1 MQYLGGEMVSQ
12 AQPQEYPFVDES
24 FDTQSD
30 SFVQSGINENALK
43 KYVKDISKHLLLKRA
58 DEQNLGLKIELG
70 RYIKKLYDE
79 FDGTNESQISL
90 KILVKLFSD
99 LTSSAPLIK
108 SVALSLGFSL
118 KPLATLV
125 FDTQFKEA
133 VDSKFNEELVKDLMS
148 LYECS
153 ETEAQQKIIGISLL
167 TNIILPKHYNWL
179 SEIFGSDEEESYVP
193 ELFIDHI
200 DDSKIIDFDSHL
212 QQLIKESEKAFS
224 LMVESNLRLVVSI
237 AKRYDA
243 PSMTLLDLIQEGN
256 IGLIKSVEKFE
267 YRRGFKFSTYAT
279 WWIRQAV
286 RRALDEQARM
296 IRLPGHMITRRSK
309 IIRAQKQLTE
319 KSQQAPSVDEIAE
332 DTQIS
337 PKLVSR
343 ALSVP
348 SEPLSLEQPLSS
360 SEEDFELSDIVPDE
374 VEEEPLARVSWS
386 LLRDSVRDILSTL
399 TVRERQLLELR
410 FGLADGRP
418 RGLQELGELFDLT
431 KERVRQIEI
440 AALKKLKHSPR
451 VNSLAEFLD

>member
-1 MQYLGGEMVSQ
+1 MVSQ

-43 KYVKDISKHLLLKRA
+43 KYVKDISKHPLLKRA

-70 RYIKKLYDE
+70 RYVKKLYDE

-118 KPLATLV
+118 QPLATLV

-153 ETEAQQKIIGISLL
+153 EMEAQQKIIEISLL

-179 SEIFGSDEEESYVP
+179 SEISGSDEEESYVP
-193 ELFIDHI
+193 ELFIDHL
-200 DDSKIIDFDSHL
+200 DNSKIIDFDSHL
-212 QQLIKESEKAFS
+212 QQLVKESEKAFS

-319 KSQQAPSVDEIAE
+319 KSQQAPSVEEIAE

-386 LLRDSVRDILSTL
+386 LLRDSVRDALSTL

-410 FGLADGRP
+410 FGLADGRA

-440 AALKKLKHSPR
+440 AALKKLKPSPR

>member
-1 MQYLGGEMVSQ
+1 MVSQ
-12 AQPQEYPFVDES
+12 AQPQEYPLVDES

-43 KYVKDISKHLLLKRA
+43 KYVKDISKHPLLKRA

-108 SVALSLGFSL
+108 SVALRLGFSL
-118 KPLATLV
+118 QPLATLV

-153 ETEAQQKIIGISLL
+153 ETEAQQKIIEISLL

-179 SEIFGSDEEESYVP
+179 SEISGSDEEESYVP
-193 ELFIDHI
+193 ELFIDHL
-200 DDSKIIDFDSHL
+200 DNSKIIDFDSHL
-212 QQLIKESEKAFS
+212 QQLVKESEKAFS

-319 KSQQAPSVDEIAE
+319 KSQQAPSVEEIAE

-386 LLRDSVRDILSTL
+386 LLRDSVRDALSTL

-410 FGLADGRP
+410 FGLADGRA

>member
-1 MQYLGGEMVSQ
+1 MVSQ

-43 KYVKDISKHLLLKRA
+43 KYVKDISKHPLLKRA

-79 FDGTNESQISL
+79 FEGTNESQISL

-118 KPLATLV
+118 QPLATLV

-133 VDSKFNEELVKDLMS
+133 VDSKFNEELVDDLMS

-179 SEIFGSDEEESYVP
+179 SEISGSDEEESYVS
-193 ELFIDHI
+193 ELFIDHL
-200 DDSKIIDFDSHL
+200 DNSKIIDFDSHL
-212 QQLIKESEKAFS
+212 QQLVKESEKAFS

-319 KSQQAPSVDEIAE
+319 KSQQAPSVEEIAE

-386 LLRDSVRDILSTL
+386 LLRDSVRDALSTL

-410 FGLADGRP
+410 FGLADGRA

-451 VNSLAEFLD
+451 VNSLAEFLH

>member
-1 MQYLGGEMVSQ
+1 MVSQ
-12 AQPQEYPFVDES
+12 AQPQEYPLVDES

-43 KYVKDISKHLLLKRA
+43 KYVKDISKHPLLKRA

-118 KPLATLV
+118 QPLATLV

-133 VDSKFNEELVKDLMS
+133 VDSKFNEELVKDLMN

-153 ETEAQQKIIGISLL
+153 ETEAQQKIIEISLL

-179 SEIFGSDEEESYVP
+179 SEISGSDEEESYVP
-193 ELFIDHI
+193 ELFIDHL
-200 DDSKIIDFDSHL
+200 DNSKIIDFDSHL
-212 QQLIKESEKAFS
+212 QELVKESEKAFS

-319 KSQQAPSVDEIAE
+319 KSQQAPSVEEIAE

-386 LLRDSVRDILSTL
+386 LLRDSVRDALSTL

-410 FGLADGRP
+410 FGLADGRA

>member
-1 MQYLGGEMVSQ
+1 MVSQ

-43 KYVKDISKHLLLKRA
+43 KYVKDISKHPLLKRA

-70 RYIKKLYDE
+70 RYVKKLYDE

-118 KPLATLV
+118 QPLATLV

-153 ETEAQQKIIGISLL
+153 EMEAQQKIIEISLL

-179 SEIFGSDEEESYVP
+179 SEISGSDEEESYVP
-193 ELFIDHI
+193 ELFID
-200 DDSKIIDFDSHL
+200 DLDNSKIIDFDSHL
-212 QQLIKESEKAFS
+212 QQLVKESEKAFS

-319 KSQQAPSVDEIAE
+319 KSQQAPSVEEIAE

-386 LLRDSVRDILSTL
+386 LLRDSVRDALSTL

-410 FGLADGRP
+410 FGLADGRA

>member
-1 MQYLGGEMVSQ
+1 
-12 AQPQEYPFVDES
+12 
-24 FDTQSD
+24 
-30 SFVQSGINENALK
+30 
-43 KYVKDISKHLLLKRA
+43 
-58 DEQNLGLKIELG
+58 
-70 RYIKKLYDE
+70 
-79 FDGTNESQISL
+79 
-90 KILVKLFSD
+90 
-99 LTSSAPLIK
+99 
-108 SVALSLGFSL
+108 
-118 KPLATLV
+118 
-125 FDTQFKEA
+125 
-133 VDSKFNEELVKDLMS
+133 
-148 LYECS
+148 
-153 ETEAQQKIIGISLL
+153 
-167 TNIILPKHYNWL
+167 
-179 SEIFGSDEEESYVP
+179 
-193 ELFIDHI
+193 
-200 DDSKIIDFDSHL
+200 
-212 QQLIKESEKAFS
+212 
-224 LMVESNLRLVVSI
+224 
-237 AKRYDA
+237 
-243 PSMTLLDLIQEGN
+243 MTLLDLIQEGN

-319 KSQQAPSVDEIAE
+319 KSQQAPSVEEIAE

-386 LLRDSVRDILSTL
+386 LLRDSVRDALSTL

-410 FGLADGRP
+410 FGLADGRA

>member
-1 MQYLGGEMVSQ
+1 MVSQ

-43 KYVKDISKHLLLKRA
+43 KYVKDISKHPLLKRA

-70 RYIKKLYDE
+70 RYVKKLYDE

-118 KPLATLV
+118 QPLATLV

-133 VDSKFNEELVKDLMS
+133 VDSKFNEELVDDLMS

-179 SEIFGSDEEESYVP
+179 SEISGSDEEESYVP
-193 ELFIDHI
+193 ELFIDHL
-200 DDSKIIDFDSHL
+200 DNSKIIDFDSHL
-212 QQLIKESEKAFS
+212 QQLVKESEKAFS

-319 KSQQAPSVDEIAE
+319 KSQQAPSVEEIAE

-386 LLRDSVRDILSTL
+386 LLRDSVRDALSTL

-410 FGLADGRP
+410 FGLADGRA

>member
-1 MQYLGGEMVSQ
+1 MVSQ

-43 KYVKDISKHLLLKRA
+43 KYVKDISKHPLLKRA

-99 LTSSAPLIK
+99 LTSSAPLII

-118 KPLATLV
+118 QPLATLV

-153 ETEAQQKIIGISLL
+153 EMEAQQKIIEISLL

-179 SEIFGSDEEESYVP
+179 SEISGSDEEESYVP
-193 ELFIDHI
+193 ELFIDHL
-200 DDSKIIDFDSHL
+200 DNSKIIDFDSHL
-212 QQLIKESEKAFS
+212 QQLVKESEKAFS

-319 KSQQAPSVDEIAE
+319 KSQQAPSVEEIAE

-386 LLRDSVRDILSTL
+386 LLRDSVRDALSTL

-410 FGLADGRP
+410 FGLADGRA

>member
-1 MQYLGGEMVSQ
+1 MVSQ
-12 AQPQEYPFVDES
+12 TQPQEYSFADES
-24 FDTQSD
+24 SDAQND
-30 SFVQSGINENALK
+30 SFAQHDINENALK
-43 KYVKDISKHLLLKRA
+43 KYVKEISKHSLLKRV
-58 DEQNLGLKIELG
+58 DEQDLGLRIELG
-70 RYIKKLYDE
+70 RYVKKLYDDFE
-79 FDGTNESQISL
+79 NTNSSQSSL
-90 KILVKLFSD
+90 SILVKLFCD
-99 LTSSAPLIK
+99 LTSSASLIK
-108 SVALSLGFSL
+108 SMALRLGFSL
-118 KPLATLV
+118 QPLSTLV
-125 FDTQFKEA
+125 FDTRFKDA
-133 VDSKFNEELVKDLMS
+133 IDGKFNEELVEDLMN

-153 ETEAQQKIIGISLL
+153 ESEAQQKVIEISLL
-167 TNIILPKHYNWL
+167 TNIILPKHYDWL
-179 SEIFGSDEEESYVP
+179 SEISGLDEADLYLP
-193 ELFIDHI
+193 ELFFDHL
-200 DDSKIIDFDSHL
+200 DNSKIIDFESYL

-319 KSQQAPSVDEIAE
+319 KSQQTPSVDEIAANT
-332 DTQIS
+332 DIS
-337 PKLVSR
+337 PKLISR

-360 SEEDFELSDIVPDE
+360 SEEGFELSDIVPDE

-386 LLRDSVRDILSTL
+386 ILRDSVRDALSTL

-418 RGLQELGELFDLT
+418 RGLQELGDLFDLT

>member
-1 MQYLGGEMVSQ
+1 MVSQ

-43 KYVKDISKHLLLKRA
+43 KYVKDISKHPLLKRA

-70 RYIKKLYDE
+70 RYVKKLYDE

-118 KPLATLV
+118 QPLATLV

-133 VDSKFNEELVKDLMS
+133 VDSKFNEELVDDLMS

-153 ETEAQQKIIGISLL
+153 ETEAQQKIIEISLL

-179 SEIFGSDEEESYVP
+179 SEISGSDEEESYVP
-193 ELFIDHI
+193 ELFIDHL
-200 DDSKIIDFDSHL
+200 DNSKIIDFDSHL
-212 QQLIKESEKAFS
+212 QQLVKESEKAFS

-319 KSQQAPSVDEIAE
+319 KSQQAPSVEEIAE

-386 LLRDSVRDILSTL
+386 LLRDSVRDALSTL

-410 FGLADGRP
+410 FGLADGRA

>member
-1 MQYLGGEMVSQ
+1 MVSQ

-43 KYVKDISKHLLLKRA
+43 KYVKDISKHPLLKRA

-118 KPLATLV
+118 QPLATLV

-153 ETEAQQKIIGISLL
+153 ETEAQQKIIEISLL

-179 SEIFGSDEEESYVP
+179 SEISGSDEEESYVP
-193 ELFIDHI
+193 ELFIDHL
-200 DDSKIIDFDSHL
+200 DNSKIIDFDSHL
-212 QQLIKESEKAFS
+212 QQLVKESEKAFS

-319 KSQQAPSVDEIAE
+319 KSQQAPSVEEIAE

-386 LLRDSVRDILSTL
+386 LLRDSVRDALSTL

-410 FGLADGRP
+410 FGLADGRA

>member
-1 MQYLGGEMVSQ
+1 MVSQ

-43 KYVKDISKHLLLKRA
+43 KYVKDISKHPLLKRA

-70 RYIKKLYDE
+70 RYVKKLYDE

-108 SVALSLGFSL
+108 SVALRLGFSL
-118 KPLATLV
+118 QPLATLV

-153 ETEAQQKIIGISLL
+153 EKEAQQKIIEISLL

-179 SEIFGSDEEESYVP
+179 SEISGSDEEESYVP
-193 ELFIDHI
+193 ELFIDHL
-200 DDSKIIDFDSHL
+200 DNSKIIDFDSHL
-212 QQLIKESEKAFS
+212 QQLVKESEKAFS

-319 KSQQAPSVDEIAE
+319 KSQQAPSVEEIAE

-386 LLRDSVRDILSTL
+386 LLRDSVRDALSTL

-410 FGLADGRP
+410 FGLADGRA

>member
-1 MQYLGGEMVSQ
+1 MVSQ

-24 FDTQSD
+24 FDAQSD

-43 KYVKDISKHLLLKRA
+43 KYVKDISKHPLLKRA

-118 KPLATLV
+118 QPLATLV

-153 ETEAQQKIIGISLL
+153 ETEAQQKIIEISLL

-179 SEIFGSDEEESYVP
+179 SEISGSDEEESYVP
-193 ELFIDHI
+193 ELFIDHL
-200 DDSKIIDFDSHL
+200 DNSKIIDFDSHL
-212 QQLIKESEKAFS
+212 QQLVKESEKAFS

-319 KSQQAPSVDEIAE
+319 KSQQAPSVEEIAE

-386 LLRDSVRDILSTL
+386 LLRDSVRDALSTL

-410 FGLADGRP
+410 FGLADGRA

>member
-1 MQYLGGEMVSQ
+1 MVSQ

-43 KYVKDISKHLLLKRA
+43 KYVKDISKHPLLKRA

-99 LTSSAPLIK
+99 LTTSAPLIK

-118 KPLATLV
+118 QPLATLV

-133 VDSKFNEELVKDLMS
+133 VDSKFNEELVDDLMS

-179 SEIFGSDEEESYVP
+179 SEISGSDEEESYVS
-193 ELFIDHI
+193 ELFIDHL
-200 DDSKIIDFDSHL
+200 DNSKIIDFDSHL
-212 QQLIKESEKAFS
+212 QQLVKESEKAFS

-319 KSQQAPSVDEIAE
+319 KSQQAPSVEEIAE

-386 LLRDSVRDILSTL
+386 LLRDSVRDALSTL

-410 FGLADGRP
+410 FGLADGRA

>member
-1 MQYLGGEMVSQ
+1 MVSQ

-43 KYVKDISKHLLLKRA
+43 KYVKDISKHPLLKRA

-108 SVALSLGFSL
+108 SVALRLGFSL
-118 KPLATLV
+118 QPLATLV

-133 VDSKFNEELVKDLMS
+133 VDSKFNEELVDDLMS

-179 SEIFGSDEEESYVP
+179 SEISGSDEEESYVP
-193 ELFIDHI
+193 ELFIDHL
-200 DDSKIIDFDSHL
+200 DNSKIIDFDSHL
-212 QQLIKESEKAFS
+212 QQLVKESEKAFS

-319 KSQQAPSVDEIAE
+319 KSQQAPSVEEIAE

-386 LLRDSVRDILSTL
+386 LLRDSVRDALSTL

-410 FGLADGRP
+410 FGLADGRA

>member
-1 MQYLGGEMVSQ
+1 MVSQ

-43 KYVKDISKHLLLKRA
+43 KYVKDISKHPLLKRA

-70 RYIKKLYDE
+70 RYVKKLYDE

-118 KPLATLV
+118 QPLATLV

-153 ETEAQQKIIGISLL
+153 EMEAQQKIIEISLL

-179 SEIFGSDEEESYVP
+179 SEISGSDEEESYVP
-193 ELFIDHI
+193 ELFIDHL
-200 DDSKIIDFDSHL
+200 DNSKIIDFDSHL
-212 QQLIKESEKAFS
+212 QQLVKESEKAFS

-319 KSQQAPSVDEIAE
+319 KSQQAPSVEEIAE

-386 LLRDSVRDILSTL
+386 LLRDSVRDALSTL

-410 FGLADGRP
+410 FGLADGRA

>member
-1 MQYLGGEMVSQ
+1 MVSQ

-43 KYVKDISKHLLLKRA
+43 KYVKDISKHPLLKRA

-118 KPLATLV
+118 QPLATLV

-133 VDSKFNEELVKDLMS
+133 VDSKFNEELVDDLMS

-179 SEIFGSDEEESYVP
+179 SEISGSDEEESYVP
-193 ELFIDHI
+193 ELFIDHL
-200 DDSKIIDFDSHL
+200 DNSKIIDFDSHL
-212 QQLIKESEKAFS
+212 QELVKESEKAFS

-319 KSQQAPSVDEIAE
+319 KSQQAPSVEEIAE

-386 LLRDSVRDILSTL
+386 LLRDSVRDALSTL

-410 FGLADGRP
+410 FGLADGRA

>member
-1 MQYLGGEMVSQ
+1 MVSQ

-43 KYVKDISKHLLLKRA
+43 KYVKDISKHPLLKRA

-118 KPLATLV
+118 QPLATLV

-133 VDSKFNEELVKDLMS
+133 VDSKFNEELVKDLMN

-153 ETEAQQKIIGISLL
+153 ETEAQQKIIEISLL

-179 SEIFGSDEEESYVP
+179 SEISGSDEEESYVP
-193 ELFIDHI
+193 ELFIDHL
-200 DDSKIIDFDSHL
+200 DNSKIIDFDSHL
-212 QQLIKESEKAFS
+212 QELVKESEKAFS

-319 KSQQAPSVDEIAE
+319 KSQQAPSVEEIAE

-386 LLRDSVRDILSTL
+386 LLRDSVRDALSTL

-410 FGLADGRP
+410 FGLADGRA

>member
-1 MQYLGGEMVSQ
+1 MVSQ

-43 KYVKDISKHLLLKRA
+43 KYVKDISKHPLLKRA

-79 FDGTNESQISL
+79 FEGTNESQISL

-118 KPLATLV
+118 QPLATLV

-133 VDSKFNEELVKDLMS
+133 VDSKFNEELVKDLMN

-153 ETEAQQKIIGISLL
+153 ETEAQQKIIEISLL

-179 SEIFGSDEEESYVP
+179 SEISGSDEEESYVP
-193 ELFIDHI
+193 ELFIDHL
-200 DDSKIIDFDSHL
+200 DNSKIIDFDSHL
-212 QQLIKESEKAFS
+212 QQLVKESEKAFS

-319 KSQQAPSVDEIAE
+319 KSQQAPSVEEIAE

-386 LLRDSVRDILSTL
+386 LLRDSVRDALSTL

-410 FGLADGRP
+410 FGLADGRA

>member
-1 MQYLGGEMVSQ
+1 MVSQ

-43 KYVKDISKHLLLKRA
+43 KYVKDISKHPLLKRA

-108 SVALSLGFSL
+108 SVALRLGFSL
-118 KPLATLV
+118 QPLSTLV

-133 VDSKFNEELVKDLMS
+133 VDSKFNEELVKDLMN

-153 ETEAQQKIIGISLL
+153 ETEAQQKIIEISLL

-179 SEIFGSDEEESYVP
+179 SEISGSDEEESYVP
-193 ELFIDHI
+193 ELFIDHL
-200 DDSKIIDFDSHL
+200 DNSKIIDFDSHL
-212 QQLIKESEKAFS
+212 QELVKESEKAFS

-319 KSQQAPSVDEIAE
+319 KSQQAPSVEEIAE

-386 LLRDSVRDILSTL
+386 LLRDSVRDALSTL

-410 FGLADGRP
+410 FGLADGRA

>member
-1 MQYLGGEMVSQ
+1 MVSQ

-43 KYVKDISKHLLLKRA
+43 KYVKDISKHPLLKRA

-118 KPLATLV
+118 QPLATLV

-153 ETEAQQKIIGISLL
+153 EKEAQQKIIEISLL

-179 SEIFGSDEEESYVP
+179 SEISGSDEEESYVP
-193 ELFIDHI
+193 ELFIDHL
-200 DDSKIIDFDSHL
+200 DNSKIIDFDSHL
-212 QQLIKESEKAFS
+212 QQLVKESEKAFS

-319 KSQQAPSVDEIAE
+319 KSQQAPSVEEIAE

-386 LLRDSVRDILSTL
+386 LLRDSVRDALSTL

-410 FGLADGRP
+410 FGLADGRA

>member
-1 MQYLGGEMVSQ
+1 MVSQ

-43 KYVKDISKHLLLKRA
+43 KYVKDISKHPLLKRA

-70 RYIKKLYDE
+70 RYVKKLYDE

-118 KPLATLV
+118 QPLATLV

-153 ETEAQQKIIGISLL
+153 ETEAQQKIIEISLL

-179 SEIFGSDEEESYVP
+179 SEISGSDEEESYVP
-193 ELFIDHI
+193 ELFIDHL
-200 DDSKIIDFDSHL
+200 DNSKIIDFDSHL
-212 QQLIKESEKAFS
+212 QQLVKESEKAFS

-319 KSQQAPSVDEIAE
+319 KSQQAPSVEEIAE

-386 LLRDSVRDILSTL
+386 LLRDSVRDALSTL

-410 FGLADGRP
+410 FGLADGRA

>member
-1 MQYLGGEMVSQ
+1 MQYIGGEMISQ
-12 AQPQEYPFVDES
+12 NQPQEYSFVDES
-24 FDTQSD
+24 LNTKSE
-30 SFVQSGINENALK
+30 SFTHRGINENALK
-43 KYVKDISKHLLLKRA
+43 KYVKDISKNTLLKRA
-58 DEQNLGLKIELG
+58 DEQVLGLQIETG
-70 RYIKKLYDE
+70 RYVKKLYSE
-79 FDGTNESQISL
+79 FYFADKEKKSVN
-90 KILVKLFSD
+90 ILVKLFSD
-99 LTSSAPLIK
+99 LVSNRTLINAIAHKIGISQLPL
-108 SVALSLGFSL
+108 S
-118 KPLATLV
+118 TLV
-125 FDTQFKEA
+125 FDPKFKA
-133 VDSKFNEELVKDLMS
+133 NVDGKFNDELINELMD
-148 LYECS
+148 EHNFS
-153 ETEAQQKIIGISLL
+153 ESDAQQKIVEISLL
-167 TNIILPKHYNWL
+167 NNILLPNHYSWL
-179 SEIFGSDEEESYVP
+179 NDISDSEESDMYLP
-193 ELFIDHI
+193 ELFFHHLDN
-200 DDSKIIDFDSHL
+200 SLMTDFDSHL
-212 QQLIKESEKAFS
+212 QQLIVISEKAFS
-224 LMVESNLRLVVSI
+224 RMIESNLRLVVSI

-256 IGLIKSVEKFE
+256 IGLIKAVEKFE

-309 IIRAQKQLTE
+309 IIRAQKQLAE
-319 KSQQAPSVDEIAE
+319 KSQHVPSVDEIAE

-337 PKLVSR
+337 PKLISR

-386 LLRDSVRDILSTL
+386 LLRDSVRDALSTL

-410 FGLADGRP
+410 FGLADGRA
-418 RGLQELGELFDLT
+418 RGLQELGDLFDLT

-451 VNSLAEFLD
+451 VNALADFLD

>member
-1 MQYLGGEMVSQ
+1 MVSQ

-43 KYVKDISKHLLLKRA
+43 KYVKDISKHPLLKRA

-118 KPLATLV
+118 QPLATLV

-153 ETEAQQKIIGISLL
+153 EMEAQQKIIEISLL

-179 SEIFGSDEEESYVP
+179 SEISGSDEEESYVP
-193 ELFIDHI
+193 ELFID
-200 DDSKIIDFDSHL
+200 DLDNSKIIDFDSHL
-212 QQLIKESEKAFS
+212 QQLVKESEKAFS

-319 KSQQAPSVDEIAE
+319 KSQQAPSVEEIAE

-386 LLRDSVRDILSTL
+386 LLRDSVRDALSTL

-410 FGLADGRP
+410 FGLADGRA

>member
-1 MQYLGGEMVSQ
+1 MVSQ
-12 AQPQEYPFVDES
+12 AQPQEYPFVNES

-43 KYVKDISKHLLLKRA
+43 KYVKDISKHPLLKRA

-70 RYIKKLYDE
+70 RYVKKLYDE

-118 KPLATLV
+118 QPLATLV

-133 VDSKFNEELVKDLMS
+133 VDSKFNEELVDDLMS

-179 SEIFGSDEEESYVP
+179 SEISGSDEEESYVS
-193 ELFIDHI
+193 ELFIDHL
-200 DDSKIIDFDSHL
+200 DNSKIIDFDSHL
-212 QQLIKESEKAFS
+212 QELVKESEKAFS

-319 KSQQAPSVDEIAE
+319 KSQHAPSVEEIAE

-386 LLRDSVRDILSTL
+386 LLRDSVRDALSTL

-410 FGLADGRP
+410 FGLADGRA